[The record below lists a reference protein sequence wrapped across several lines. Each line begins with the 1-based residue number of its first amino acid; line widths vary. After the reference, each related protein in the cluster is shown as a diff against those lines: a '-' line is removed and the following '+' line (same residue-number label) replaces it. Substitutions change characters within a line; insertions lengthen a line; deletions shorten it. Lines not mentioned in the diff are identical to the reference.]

1 MKILTLSTLKTAFSA
16 GIVVALLG
24 TAVGCT
30 TVTPGYDGQKVYYP
44 QDKHHNNG
52 NYNNGRYK
60 KGNYDNNG
68 YHKNK
73 NHEGKK
79 RIITIT
85 RTRTR
90 TDTIIMVAITTTIT
104 VINRMICSKRY
115 SKNFK

>member
-30 TVTPGYDGQKVYYP
+30 TVTPGYDGQKVHYP

-60 KGNYDNNG
+60 QGNYDNNG
-68 YHKNK
+68 HHKNK

-79 RIITIT
+79 KNNHYNKNKNK
-85 RTRTR
+85 
-90 TDTIIMVAITTTIT
+90 
-104 VINRMICSKRY
+104 NRYNNNGRY
-115 SKNFK
+115 NNNHYRYK

>member
-44 QDKHHNNG
+44 QDKHHNNS

-60 KGNYDNNG
+60 QGNYDNNG
-68 YHKNK
+68 HHK

-79 RIITIT
+79 KNNHYNKNK
-85 RTRTR
+85 
-90 TDTIIMVAITTTIT
+90 
-104 VINRMICSKRY
+104 NRYNNNGRY
-115 SKNFK
+115 NNNHYRYKQNDMLEEVF

>member
-1 MKILTLSTLKTAFSA
+1 MKILTLSTLKTAFST

-30 TVTPGYDGQKVYYP
+30 TVTPGYDSHRVYYP

-60 KGNYDNNG
+60 QGNYDNNG
-68 YHKNK
+68 HHK

-79 RIITIT
+79 KNNHYNKNK
-85 RTRTR
+85 
-90 TDTIIMVAITTTIT
+90 
-104 VINRMICSKRY
+104 NRYNNNGRY
-115 SKNFK
+115 NNNHYRYKQNDMLEEVF

>member
-52 NYNNGRYK
+52 NYSNGRYK
-60 KGNYDNNG
+60 QGNYDNNG
-68 YHKNK
+68 HHKNK
-73 NHEGKK
+73 NHEVKK
-79 RIITIT
+79 KNNHYNKNK
-85 RTRTR
+85 
-90 TDTIIMVAITTTIT
+90 
-104 VINRMICSKRY
+104 NRYNNNGRY
-115 SKNFK
+115 NNNHYRYKQNDMLEEVF